1 MPPPADHL
9 HESCEIA
16 CLGGDLSEDGVAER
30 RTPVGLH
37 QHAALGAFGR
47 HHQPPVHSTSVSVLA
62 GRIGIEEVE
71 TAVLRR
77 DLARRT
83 GPYAFQPLSGVHAAF
98 VVRAET
104 PAASGS
110 T

>member
-1 MPPPADHL
+1 MRAARSRVSAAISVRMALPN
-9 HESCEIA
+9 
-16 CLGGDLSEDGVAER
+16 GGR
-30 RTPVGLH
+30 RWGCTNAPRWVPSVM
-37 QHAALGAFGR
+37 

-83 GPYAFQPLSGVHAAF
+83 GPYAFPPLSGVHAAF

-110 T
+110 TPQPSRRR